1 MRKKLVV
8 GNWKMYKDKSETV
21 ELISRL
27 KALLN
32 SSSNH
37 QDVEIAICPPFTS
50 IEIAGELIK
59 GTKIK
64 LGAQNMHTEVEGAF
78 TGEVSAKML
87 KSFGVEFVILGH
99 SERRTYFKESNEFI
113 NQKILRSIEFSLKPI
128 FCLGETLSEREE
140 GKTFTIVEE
149 QLVKGLN
156 GVSRID
162 LENVVIA
169 YEPVWAIGT
178 GKTATPEQA
187 QEVHAFL
194 RKKISEL
201 YDSEAANKAR
211 ILYGGSVKPE
221 NARDLFK
228 QPDIDGGLIGGACL
242 KADSFYQIIV
252 AAQF

>member
-1 MRKKLVV
+1 MRKKLVA

-21 ELISRL
+21 ELISQL
-27 KALLN
+27 KEKLINN
-32 SSSNH
+32 SFNA
-37 QDVEIAICPPFTS
+37 DVEVVICPPFTS

-59 GTKIK
+59 GSIIK
-64 LGAQNMHTEVEGAF
+64 LGAQNLHTEIEGAF

-87 KSFGVEFVILGH
+87 KSFGVEYVILGH

-140 GKTFTIVEE
+140 GKTFSVVEE

-156 GVSRID
+156 GISRVD

-194 RKKISEL
+194 REKIAEL
-201 YDSEAANKAR
+201 YDSEVANKVK

-221 NARDLFK
+221 NAKELFK

>member
-1 MRKKLVV
+1 MRKKFVA

-21 ELISRL
+21 ELISQL
-27 KALLN
+27 KEKLN
-32 SSSNH
+32 NNSNH
-37 QDVEIAICPPFTS
+37 QDVEVAICPPFTS

-59 GTKIK
+59 GSKIK
-64 LGAQNMHTEVEGAF
+64 LGAQNIHTEVEGAF

-87 KSFGVEFVILGH
+87 KSFGVEYVILGH
-99 SERRTYFKESNEFI
+99 SERRTYFNESNELI
-113 NQKILRSIEFSLKPI
+113 NQKILRALEFSLTPI

-140 GKTFTIVEE
+140 GKTFSVLEE
-149 QLVKGLN
+149 QLIKGLN
-156 GVSRID
+156 GVSQID
-162 LENVVIA
+162 LEKIVIA

-187 QEVHAFL
+187 QEAHAFL
-194 RKKISEL
+194 RKKLSEL
-201 YDSEAANKAR
+201 YDSEVANIVK